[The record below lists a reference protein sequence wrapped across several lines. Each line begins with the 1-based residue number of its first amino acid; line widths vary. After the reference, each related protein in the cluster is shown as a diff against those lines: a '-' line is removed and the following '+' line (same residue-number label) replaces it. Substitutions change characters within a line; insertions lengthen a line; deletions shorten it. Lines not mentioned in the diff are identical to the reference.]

1 LPPPLPLPLPPKP
14 PPAGPP
20 LLLLRLKVAFN
31 PAGGV
36 LIRVPLSSPPPP
48 PLLASN
54 VAFNRALP
62 PPLAGNNLPPPPPTG
77 ELTISLHSNLLK
89 VALSL
94 ISSAAGDNLSKV
106 VFAAT
111 AAGAG
116 RLAVEK
122 VPLRRWGVLE
132 GGGPVKVALNAVSQS
147 GVSKSIVRF
156 RGPLKSGSTGYRYGY
171 PIRYGT
177 VLKYSKGVPIPVT
190 CLARD
195 ITFKVML

>member
-1 LPPPLPLPLPPKP
+1 
-14 PPAGPP
+14 
-20 LLLLRLKVAFN
+20 LLRLKVAFS
-31 PAGGV
+31 PPGGV
-36 LIRVPLSSPPPP
+36 LIRVPLSSPPPLPP

-62 PPLAGNNLPPPPPTG
+62 PTPLASNNLPPPTG

-94 ISSAAGDNLSKV
+94 ISSAGDSLSKV
-106 VFAAT
+106 VLAAV

-171 PIRYGT
+171 TIRYGT